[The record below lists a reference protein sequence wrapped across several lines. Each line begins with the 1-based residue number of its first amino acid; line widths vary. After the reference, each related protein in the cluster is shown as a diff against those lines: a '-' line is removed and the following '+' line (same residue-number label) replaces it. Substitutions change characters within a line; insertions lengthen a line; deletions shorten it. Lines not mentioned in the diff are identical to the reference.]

1 MSQQLRNALYVVAGF
16 ALALVLVFGIGSA
29 KAKPEAADTPSKYT
43 VVATDGTHLI
53 VTDNQAQKVFF
64 YAIEQGGKPG
74 DDLKFRGTIS
84 LQDVGKPTITP
95 TKAK

>member
-16 ALALVLVFGIGSA
+16 ALALAVVFSIGAANS
-29 KAKPEAADTPSKYT
+29 KLEADAPAKYT

-53 VTDNQAQKVFF
+53 VTDNAKNKVYF

-74 DDLKFRGTIS
+74 DELKFRGDID
-84 LQDVGKPTITP
+84 LAEVGKPIIKP